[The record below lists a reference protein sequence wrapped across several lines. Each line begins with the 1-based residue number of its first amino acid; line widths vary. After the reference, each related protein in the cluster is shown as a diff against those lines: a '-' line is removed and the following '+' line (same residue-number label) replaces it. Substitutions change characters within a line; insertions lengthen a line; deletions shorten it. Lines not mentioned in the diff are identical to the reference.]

1 MTSIHH
7 TCTSLDPDNLPYG
20 DTYRY
25 DGSGPLS
32 AVNEYFGI
40 LPKLVFLSFLLEFQN
55 ILSTD
60 CLKMYKMPFSRTLG
74 GGMKFLL
81 TFSYRKMHNLTFYLK
96 YFQ

>member
-60 CLKMYKMPFSRTLG
+60 CSDKRSKNFHGATTNSCNRC
-74 GGMKFLL
+74 
-81 TFSYRKMHNLTFYLK
+81 
-96 YFQ
+96 

>member
-7 TCTSLDPDNLPYG
+7 TCTSLDPDNLPYS
-20 DTYRY
+20 DTYPY
-25 DGSGPLS
+25 DGSGPLL

-40 LPKLVFLSFLLEFQN
+40 LPKLVFLIFSLEFQN

-74 GGMKFLL
+74 GGMNF
-81 TFSYRKMHNLTFYLK
+81 FYLFHTEK
-96 YFQ
+96 CII